1 MRVIFRGEEK
11 RRQASMEKEAN
22 RIHHEA
28 LDHIDEN
35 EEVMQ
40 EDNPDMTAFEEMM
53 RKEEEEVLA
62 LLMAKEVAELNSEME
77 DILMSDIDIDEG

>member
-1 MRVIFRGEEK
+1 
-11 RRQASMEKEAN
+11 MEKEAN

-40 EDNPDMTAFEEMM
+40 QDNPDMTAFEEMM

>member
-1 MRVIFRGEEK
+1 
-11 RRQASMEKEAN
+11 MEKEAN

>member
-1 MRVIFRGEEK
+1 L
-11 RRQASMEKEAN
+11 EKEAN

-40 EDNPDMTAFEEMM
+40 QDNPDMTAFEEMM

-62 LLMAKEVAELNSEME
+62 LLMAKEVAEINSEME

>member
-1 MRVIFRGEEK
+1 
-11 RRQASMEKEAN
+11 MEKEAN

-28 LDHIDEN
+28 LDRIDEN

-40 EDNPDMTAFEEMM
+40 QDNPDMTAFEEMM

>member
-1 MRVIFRGEEK
+1 
-11 RRQASMEKEAN
+11 MEKEAN

-62 LLMAKEVAELNSEME
+62 LLMAKEVAEINSEME